1 VIQLEQPYIIQNQN
15 EMIVLVELPPDG
27 KQLRT
32 KIKRTVNG
40 ILRRRLIAR
49 VNGECNLQVHVAA
62 SIDATSTITRVAG
75 MEEEEVVTLA
85 NIFEEGISFALALDL
100 NRRPRVSRTKE
111 GFIPILPRKQV
122 DERSRHLVIHTA
134 MRWGWRD
141 PFLTQSRRLE
151 IAKAACRQVAFDLG
165 YTAPL
170 AHSRLPFWYGNLS
183 EAIASGEN
191 LIDNDPVSPSHCGST
206 SYVPS

>member
-1 VIQLEQPYIIQNQN
+1 L
-15 EMIVLVELPPDG
+15 
-27 KQLRT
+27 
-32 KIKRTVNG
+32 
-40 ILRRRLIAR
+40 
-49 VNGECNLQVHVAA
+49 
-62 SIDATSTITRVAG
+62 
-75 MEEEEVVTLA
+75 
-85 NIFEEGISFALALDL
+85 FALALDL

-111 GFIPILPRKQV
+111 GFIPILPRKQA

-183 EAIASGEN
+183 EAIDSGEN
-191 LIDNDPVSPSHCGST
+191 LIDEDPVSPSHCGKT
-206 SYVPS
+206 SYVETLEGTNPEYLRELYRYAEGVKGLLATFHEMV

>member
-1 VIQLEQPYIIQNQN
+1 MNQPRAYFFCLGDPLWSNPINQNKN
-15 EMIVLVELPPDG
+15 EMIVLVQLPPEG

-40 ILRRRLIAR
+40 ILRRRLIGR
-49 VNGECNLQVHVAA
+49 VNGECSLLHVADSA
-62 SIDATSTITRVAG
+62 DAVTITTVAG
-75 MEEEEVVTLA
+75 MEEEQVVTLA
-85 NIFEEGISFALALDL
+85 NIFEERISFALALDL

-111 GFIPILPRKQV
+111 GFIPILPRKQA

-151 IAKAACRQVAFDLG
+151 IAKAACRQVAFDRL
-165 YTAPL
+165 YCTTRSFKTAIL
-170 AHSRLPFWYGNLS
+170 VW
-183 EAIASGEN
+183 
-191 LIDNDPVSPSHCGST
+191 
-206 SYVPS
+206 